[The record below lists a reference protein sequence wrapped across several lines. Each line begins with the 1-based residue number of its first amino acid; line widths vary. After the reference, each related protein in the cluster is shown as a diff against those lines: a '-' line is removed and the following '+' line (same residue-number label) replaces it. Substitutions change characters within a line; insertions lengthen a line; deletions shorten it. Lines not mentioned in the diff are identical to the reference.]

1 MLYGAF
7 GTFRGKFDE
16 SSARGEVVDADGLA
30 ESGIDATGTM
40 AILNIASFVTFVS
53 RLKKHVPGT
62 HNFFYLW

>member
-40 AILNIASFVTFVS
+40 AYLILQVLSLSSAD
-53 RLKKHVPGT
+53 
-62 HNFFYLW
+62 